1 MLSEPEL
8 CRRLSEIAGS
18 ASARSTFWG
27 AVLRGA
33 EPPYHSLEEFAR
45 RVPRV
50 DKQLLFSGAR
60 QVTDGI
66 GDGDPGAIQEVLSSS
81 GTSGDLRGFSLLG
94 GADLVRITGLMD
106 RFLEST
112 FDVGQ
117 RPTLVLSALPNGV
130 RVPTTKAL
138 SVYAGTR
145 PDTAHSL
152 LLRLREQVG
161 QVLIVAEPLYAKQLL
176 EYLHARGYPLR
187 SEPINLIVGG
197 YYLPE
202 NLRDYL
208 GWLLGVRLDRQE
220 IDSRCILST
229 FGVGEV
235 GLHLLFET
243 HRTVALRR
251 FMRDRP
257 RLIAKLCGEHLP
269 TAPMV
274 FAYEPDR
281 VFVEAVDGRLV
292 FSMLEDDRLQPV
304 LRYDTGD
311 WGGFISAHDLR
322 ENLPTELLHL
332 VPEDGT
338 PLVWQ
343 YGRRAVHWT
352 STALLDAPR
361 TLEAVFSDARRL
373 WTPSGPTRGPALQ
386 DADSPSRL
394 LASITGHFTLRG
406 HGVARASERNTM
418 RVRLVPP
425 RPSRETWERFEEAM
439 ETAPLPASTVKKRLA
454 ASLDVAYGRR
464 PGAEEG
470 AFSASVNLD
479 TVGYFEHPKGSLG
492 LLWETKPRFLRPGP
506 SFRRAWTGEDRERI
520 FRLRHHVFVTEE
532 GLSYDALGAS
542 ADARIVRDDA
552 DNTAAHFLA
561 EVGGKVVGALRIV
574 SDFAQFEDAEDFDFD
589 GWTYD
594 GSGDDP
600 EFKTYSHKKQ
610 APYGVRF
617 RRDRVGLVGR
627 ICVSR
632 AYRGAHL
639 GVAEGLIQMGI
650 KHLVTS
656 GKAAVFLDCSDHHVQ
671 RYQAGGFVE
680 YKPPYL
686 HRVNG
691 QRYHTLIAV
700 IDAMEFRRE
709 EMWDRTADI
718 WPKVWALVL
727 SQAFDQPPPFRNP
740 LDLLL
745 WADLLDQAAHG
756 TETHPLM
763 PPDRIAAGIQG
774 LHCVVDSELQE
785 ALAQR
790 VQAILAETSDAG
802 RIPQSVIQEATG
814 AAMMAR
820 GMKPSARAARLLMP
834 LLAGAARSKDPR
846 TWLATP
852 LASDLP
858 AKLAVRLATL
868 MRVMTIP
875 KGVPDHGEGPARVE
889 FIYARL
895 RDAALQVLWHQGR
908 REDAIALTGWYR
920 HLAMVAQ
927 LGGDKLHRKLLRREV
942 ARDAMA
948 AMVKQSVRAPVVGSP
963 FLRRARALSDGGGRD
978 VFMEGSFTGEL
989 DTMVDSNS
997 SEFEP
1002 VESITPWIHHRYVA
1016 LEEAFKEEDGAF
1028 VTDPKRV
1035 VYVSEGRVDL
1045 LPLDG
1050 GDEVVWT
1057 AKAGEILGAAAALA
1071 GSAARFRARARG
1083 TVSLGEIESSRFHA
1097 ELRRDP
1103 HLSLSLVRELVLG
1116 YRARAADGRT
1126 VYGLSGAPE
1135 LTKSSGVMPERLFR
1149 ELAEGLVPAWREP
1162 GAALYRYGDF
1172 ADAVY
1177 LVEWGQVIRARGR
1190 VELPLHST
1198 SQEMAEELARLEE
1211 SLRDGG
1217 KLLPDGGHRRQVTG
1231 CWPALL
1237 PLDDPSVSGSRGR
1250 GRQGTPAGTGVRG
1263 AAEGARRRGP
1273 QPERH
1278 ELTALVGP
1286 SGAMVYTLP
1295 REELILRLEANPTS
1309 AYELGRLLARRLALV
1324 HGAVEPVTTGATLP
1338 DPNAQL
1344 LRNTFQLSNPPSP
1357 KANA

>member
-18 ASARSTFWG
+18 ASTRSTFWG
-27 AVLRGA
+27 ALLRGA
-33 EPPYHSLEEFAR
+33 EPPYHSLEEFAQ

-50 DKQLLFSGAR
+50 DKQLLFSGNR

-66 GDGDPGAIQEVLSSS
+66 GHGDLGAIQEVLSSS

-94 GADLVRITGLMD
+94 GADLARITGLMD

-112 FDVGQ
+112 FDVVR

-130 RVPTTKAL
+130 RVPTSKAL

-161 QVLIVAEPLYAKQLL
+161 QILIVAEPLYAKQLL

-281 VFVEAVDGRLV
+281 VFVESVDGRLV
-292 FSMLEDDRLQPV
+292 FTMLEDDRLQPV

-332 VPEDGT
+332 VPEDGM

-361 TLEAVFSDARRL
+361 TLEAVFADARRL
-373 WTPSGPTRGPALQ
+373 WTPEGPTRGPALQ
-386 DADSPSRL
+386 ASDSPSRL
-394 LASITGHFTLRG
+394 LASITGHFSLRG
-406 HGVARASERNTM
+406 HSVAQASERNTM

-425 RPSRETWERFEEAM
+425 RPGREPWERFEEAM
-439 ETAPLPASTVKKRLA
+439 ETAPLSASAVKKRLTA
-454 ASLDVAYGRR
+454 ALDGAYGRR

-470 AFSASVNLD
+470 AFSASVKLD

-506 SFRRAWTGEDRERI
+506 SFRRAWTAEDRERI

-532 GLSYDALGAS
+532 GLAYDALGAS
-542 ADARIVRDDA
+542 SDARIVRDDA
-552 DNTAAHFLA
+552 DNSAAHFLA

-574 SDFAQFEDAEDFDFD
+574 SDFAQFEDAEDFDFA
-589 GWTYD
+589 GWTYE
-594 GSGDDP
+594 GTGDDP
-600 EFKTYSHKKQ
+600 EFKTYSHQKQ

-700 IDAMEFRRE
+700 IDSMEFRRE
-709 EMWDRTADI
+709 EMWERTADI
-718 WPKVWALVL
+718 WPKVWGLVL

-763 PPDRIAAGIQG
+763 VPERIASGVRG
-774 LHCVVDSELQE
+774 LGSSIDGDVHE
-785 ALAQR
+785 ALATR
-790 VQAILAETSDAG
+790 MQAILAETSDGG
-802 RIPQSVIQEATG
+802 RVPASVLQEAQ
-814 AAMMAR
+814 AAALMAR
-820 GMKPSARAARLLMP
+820 GMKPQARAARLVMP
-834 LLAGAARSKDPR
+834 LLAGAARSRDPR
-846 TWLATP
+846 TWLAIP

-858 AKLAVRLATL
+858 RKLEGRLETL
-868 MRVMTIP
+868 MGVMTIP
-875 KGVPDHGEGPARVE
+875 KGVPDQGEGPARFE

-908 REDAIALTGWYR
+908 REDAIALRGWYR
-920 HLAMVAQ
+920 HLAMVDE
-927 LGGDKLHRKLLRREV
+927 LGGDKLHRRLLRREV
-942 ARDAMA
+942 ARDAMRA
-948 AMVKQSVRAPVVGSP
+948 LVKQSVRAPVVGSP
-963 FLRRARALSDGGGRD
+963 FLRRARALADGGDRD
-978 VFMEGSFTGEL
+978 AFVEGSFTGEL
-989 DTMVDSNS
+989 DTMVDSWTADY
-997 SEFEP
+997 EP
-1002 VESITPWIHHRYVA
+1002 VQAITPWVHHRYVD
-1016 LEEAFKEEDGAF
+1016 LEEAFAQEDGAF
-1028 VTDPKRV
+1028 VTNPKRV
-1035 VYVSEGRVDL
+1035 IYVSEGKVDL
-1045 LPLDG
+1045 LPLEG
-1050 GDEVVWT
+1050 GDEPLWT
-1057 AKAGEILGAAAALA
+1057 ARAGEILGAAAALA
-1071 GSAARFRARARG
+1071 GTTARFRARVRG
-1083 TVSLGEIESSRFHA
+1083 RVSLGEIESSRFHA
-1097 ELRRDP
+1097 ELRRDA
-1103 HLSLSLVRELVLG
+1103 HLSLTLLRELVLG
-1116 YRARAADGRT
+1116 YRSRAATGRKA
-1126 VYGLSGAPE
+1126 YGLSAAPE
-1135 LTKSSGVMPERLFR
+1135 LTRASGSMSERLFR
-1149 ELAEGLVPAWREP
+1149 ELAEGLVPSWREP
-1162 GAALYRYGDF
+1162 GAELYRYGDF
-1172 ADAVY
+1172 ADAVF
-1177 LVEWGQVIRARGR
+1177 LVEWGKIIRARGR
-1190 VELPLHST
+1190 VALPLHST
-1198 SQEMAEELARLEE
+1198 SQEMAAELNRLEAD
-1211 SLRDGG
+1211 LRGQG

-1231 CWPALL
+1231 SWPALL
-1237 PLDDPSVSGSRGR
+1237 PLDDPMVSGSRGR

-1263 AAEGARRRGP
+1263 AVEGALRRGP

-1278 ELTALVGP
+1278 ELTALVGA

-1295 REELILRLEANPTS
+1295 REELILRLEANPGS
-1309 AYELGRLLARRLALV
+1309 AYELCRLLARRLALV
-1324 HGAVEPVTTGATLP
+1324 HGAVEPLTAGAKTP

-1344 LRNTFQLSNPPSP
+1344 LRNTFQLSSPPSP